1 MSSVLVTGA
10 TGFTGSHLTRRLLS
24 ERFKVSIL
32 ARPNSNYSILELLG
46 ARVIHGDVTD
56 MESVEKAVS
65 GVDTVY
71 HTAALFRAAR
81 FPDSAYWATN
91 YDGTMNIMRASQKA
105 GVKRI
110 VYCSTVGVLGHIET
124 PPADETA
131 PYNPGDIYQ
140 KTKCAAEQEV
150 LKLYESE
157 GLPVT
162 VVRPA
167 GIYGPGDTR
176 WLKLFKSIGQGKFA
190 MIGSGK
196 TLIHMVYISDLID
209 LFRLAADNPNSLG
222 RVYIGAGA
230 RYISLNELVETIADT
245 EGAALSRMHIP
256 VAPVRLLS
264 GMCEDLCRCIGVEPP
279 LYRRRVDFFIKDR
292 AFSIA
297 RAKAELGYAP
307 KVDMEEG
314 VHRTVAWYL
323 EEGLI

>member
-71 HTAALFRAAR
+71 HIAALFRAAR

-140 KTKCAAEQEV
+140 KTKC
-150 LKLYESE
+150 
-157 GLPVT
+157 
-162 VVRPA
+162 
-167 GIYGPGDTR
+167 
-176 WLKLFKSIGQGKFA
+176 
-190 MIGSGK
+190 
-196 TLIHMVYISDLID
+196 
-209 LFRLAADNPNSLG
+209 
-222 RVYIGAGA
+222 
-230 RYISLNELVETIADT
+230 
-245 EGAALSRMHIP
+245 
-256 VAPVRLLS
+256 
-264 GMCEDLCRCIGVEPP
+264 
-279 LYRRRVDFFIKDR
+279 
-292 AFSIA
+292 
-297 RAKAELGYAP
+297 
-307 KVDMEEG
+307 
-314 VHRTVAWYL
+314 
-323 EEGLI
+323 